1 MKNFTIGSEIVT
13 LLNTNRA
20 VHTAVRD
27 KIFPLVASTSTTFP
41 FIVYRRSYYKPA
53 SNKDY
58 ENEKVGIEII
68 VASNKYSDSV
78 TIANSVAD
86 ALNHQSTAVIED
98 INVTNTNE
106 DYLEDTYIQR
116 LFFEVEI
123 K

>member
-13 LLNTNRA
+13 LLNTNGA

-27 KIFPLVASTSTTFP
+27 KIFPLVASASTTFP

-116 LFFEVEI
+116 LFLEVEI